1 MIRLK
6 WLWKTYMRE
15 NNCSSMEFL
24 WDLWYVRQI
33 FKRPRITVHERES
46 SMWMEYWETD
56 RITRWQFIMGIEEK
70 FGSDRWIRSVTRL
83 TQMLFEMGDQLLYS
97 DYYYRGK
104 IFLFRVP
111 ETEIGLEV
119 ILKAWEHSYKD
130 LEPTAWVLFASS
142 L

>member
-1 MIRLK
+1 
-6 WLWKTYMRE
+6 
-15 NNCSSMEFL
+15 
-24 WDLWYVRQI
+24 
-33 FKRPRITVHERES
+33 
-46 SMWMEYWETD
+46 
-56 RITRWQFIMGIEEK
+56 MGIEEK

-119 ILKAWEHSYKD
+119 ILKA
-130 LEPTAWVLFASS
+130 
-142 L
+142 